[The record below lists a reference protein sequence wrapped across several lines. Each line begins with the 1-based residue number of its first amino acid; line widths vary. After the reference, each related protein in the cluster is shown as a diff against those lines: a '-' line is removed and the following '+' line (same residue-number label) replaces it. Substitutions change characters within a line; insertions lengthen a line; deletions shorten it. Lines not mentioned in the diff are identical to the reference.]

1 MRHLLLLLV
10 LALALL
16 AGCSN
21 QTKETTKSVPGLG
34 VLPGDEVVPGE
45 AFVGYREPEA
55 LEKAVAALGGEVIED
70 FPALRLARVKL
81 PENLPLEKAKN
92 IAANISGVRYLEP
105 HRVYWLK
112 EPSALVR
119 ELELGVPQIAV
130 EVTDPDFDRQWMH
143 RQLKTPEAW
152 AQGYTGQGVRIG
164 VHDTLVDIGHPDLAE
179 NIAFPGYHAV
189 TDELICPDSPWVG
202 VETHG
207 TMVAGTAAAV
217 ANDIGGRGVAPG
229 AKVVTIAI
237 DDPET
242 GALSLLGIV
251 RGAIFAALG
260 PEALGHAVPPGCDL
274 DLPSEGPFVDVVN
287 MSWGSLAY
295 DQVVKD
301 VVDFMLQNGVIA
313 VTSAGNTPTTGM
325 AQPAWY
331 PGLITVA
338 ATQPD
343 GNRTSFSNRGQH
355 LTVAAPGEMIWTTTT
370 RACLA
375 ADPTGAACPPDA
387 ADYTYT
393 SGTSFSSPATAGV
406 VALVL
411 EAAGGPGA
419 LDARQ
424 VRKILVETAYDPQG
438 DGFDEDLGWG
448 IVDAAAA
455 VARAGEAPP
464 EEGVDLTVLV
474 VDATTNTPIPQV
486 AVTLEPLD
494 PDTIEPKL
502 LFTQTTGSG
511 AFAEAGLAFFPQI
524 SPGNYRVLVGGP
536 HNIRG
541 VIPGTLEETI
551 AVTPEDDT
559 FVLALDVTLP
569 TDPYEPNDDLAQATP
584 AEVGKTYEGTIYS
597 DAGGD
602 VDYYA
607 VELTAGTTYVFNTET
622 ISGAADLK
630 LELYDA
636 AGNLLAENSANQ
648 TFTYDAYLVFTPDAD
663 GTYYV
668 AVLSENLS
676 NSPFDSYAL
685 DIARFV
691 GQETEPNGSAD
702 VSGTNITNVDFAQAE
717 SLAVGSAV
725 AAALDFGDADIFRL
739 SLTAGTVLVADTE
752 TENSGEPDT
761 MLALYDE
768 KGTLLALNDDYTG
781 RESRLLYP
789 VDQDGTYYLVVVA
802 WDGDNPDNATTGD
815 YILSVTTLDL
825 P

>member
-1 MRHLLLLLV
+1 MRYLLPLLILS
-10 LALALL
+10 LALF
-16 AGCSN
+16 AGCGYQGKDAAS
-21 QTKETTKSVPGLG
+21 SVPGLG
-34 VLPGDEVVPGE
+34 VVPGDKVVPGE
-45 AFVGYREPEA
+45 AFIGYREPGA
-55 LEKAVAALGGEVIED
+55 LQKAVAALSGKIIEN
-70 FPALRLARVKL
+70 FPALRLARVRL
-81 PENLPLEKAKN
+81 PENLPLEKAKR
-92 IAANISGVRYLEP
+92 IAVSVSGVRYFEP

-112 EPSALVR
+112 KPNVLVK
-119 ELELGVPQIAV
+119 ELELGIPRIAV
-130 EVTDPDFDRQWMH
+130 EVSDPDFNRQWMH
-143 RQLKTPEAW
+143 HQLNTPTAW
-152 AQGYTGQGVRIG
+152 AKGYTGQGVRIG
-164 VHDTLVDIGHPDLAE
+164 IHDTLVDIGHPDLAE
-179 NIAFPGYHAV
+179 NIAYPSYHAV
-189 TDELICPDSPWVG
+189 TDELICPNSPWLG

-207 TMVAGTAAAV
+207 TMVAGTAAAA

-229 AKVVTIAI
+229 ARVVAIAI
-237 DDPET
+237 DDPQT

-260 PEALGHAVPPGCDL
+260 PEALGHVVPPGCDL
-274 DLPSEGPFVDVVN
+274 DLPDEGPFVDVVN

-338 ATQPD
+338 ATQPN

-387 ADYTYT
+387 ADYTYA

-419 LDARQ
+419 LGARQ
-424 VRKILVETAYDPQG
+424 VRKILIDTAYDPQG
-438 DGFDEDLGWG
+438 DGFDENLGWG

-455 VARAGEAPP
+455 VVRATEAPP
-464 EEGVDLTVLV
+464 EEGVDLNVLV
-474 VDATTNTPIPQV
+474 VDAITNTPIPQV
-486 AVTLEPLD
+486 AVTLEPID
-494 PDTIEPKL
+494 PNTIEPKL
-502 LFTQTTGSG
+502 LFTQTTGNG

-524 SPGNYRVLVGGP
+524 SAGNYRVLVGGP
-536 HNIRG
+536 HNIRRVVPG
-541 VIPGTLEETI
+541 VLEETI
-551 AVTPEDDT
+551 TVTPENNT
-559 FVLALDVTLP
+559 FVLTLDVTLP
-569 TDPYEPNDDLAQATP
+569 TDPYEPNDDLNQVAP

-597 DAGGD
+597 NAGGD

-607 VELTAGTTYVFNTET
+607 VQLVAGITYVFNTET
-622 ISGAADLK
+622 ISGDANLK

-636 AGNLLAENSANQ
+636 AGNLLAENDANQ
-648 TFTYDAYLVFTPDAD
+648 TFTHDAYLIFTPNTSN
-663 GTYYV
+663 TYYV

-676 NSPFDSYAL
+676 NNPFDGYAL
-685 DIARFV
+685 DIARLV

-702 VSGTNITNVDFAQAE
+702 VSSTNITNIDFTQAQD
-717 SLAVGSAV
+717 LVVGSAIV
-725 AAALDFGDADIFRL
+725 ATLDFGDADIFRL
-739 SLTAGTVLVADTE
+739 SLAANTVLVADTE

-761 MLALYDE
+761 LIALYDE
-768 KGTLLALNDDYTG
+768 NGNLLALNDDYTG
-781 RESRLLYP
+781 RESRLLYSAE
-789 VDQDGTYYLVVVA
+789 QDGTYYLVVVA
-802 WDGDNPDNATTGD
+802 WDGDNPDNATTGN
-815 YILSVTTLDL
+815 YILSATILDQ